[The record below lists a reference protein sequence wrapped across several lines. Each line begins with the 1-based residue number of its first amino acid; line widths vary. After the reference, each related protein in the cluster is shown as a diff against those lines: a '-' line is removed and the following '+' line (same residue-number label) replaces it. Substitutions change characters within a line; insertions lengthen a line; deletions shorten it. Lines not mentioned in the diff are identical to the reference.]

1 MSRTPGEYL
10 RLFAIEARIIFVLL
24 LLAIPVI
31 AQRSGN
37 PPTSDPRDPINQ
49 EKTNK
54 ADMRNR
60 EFMMGNN
67 GKPIRRGVWGPA
79 ASALPQIKDDYERLQ
94 IVNKELMTSVFTN
107 NIINPKQIAKA
118 TGDIE
123 KRASR
128 MITNLS
134 YPLPDESE
142 KIVSGVQEEH
152 DIRLLLA
159 KLDSAIMSF
168 VTNPIFQTE
177 RRVVNT
183 EVAMKVNQEL
193 KAVVKLSQLI
203 RRQAET
209 LTKAPKTL

>member
-1 MSRTPGEYL
+1 
-10 RLFAIEARIIFVLL
+10 LFAIEARITFVVLL
-24 LLAIPVI
+24 LAVPVI

-37 PPTSDPRDPINQ
+37 PPTPDPRDPINQ
-49 EKTNK
+49 EKNNK

-60 EFMMGNN
+60 EFMMGNS
-67 GKPIRRGVWGPA
+67 GKPIRRAVWGPA

-94 IVNKELMTSVFTN
+94 IVNKELMTSVFTD

-118 TGDIE
+118 TSDIE

-183 EVAMKVNQEL
+183 ELAMKVNIEL

-209 LTKAPKTL
+209 LTKAQKTL

>member
-60 EFMMGNN
+60 EFMMGNS

-79 ASALPQIKDDYERLQ
+79 PSALPQIKDDYERLQ
-94 IVNKELMTSVFTN
+94 IVNKELMTAVFTN

-118 TGDIE
+118 TSDIA

-128 MITNLS
+128 MINNLS
-134 YPLPDESE
+134 YPQAEDSE
-142 KIVSGVQEEH
+142 KTPSGVQEGN
-152 DIRLLLA
+152 DIRLALA
-159 KLDSAIMSF
+159 KLDSAIMDF
-168 VTNPIFQTE
+168 VNNPIFQTD
-177 RRVVNT
+177 RQVVNA
-183 EVAMKVNQEL
+183 ELARKVNKEL
-193 KAVVKLSQLI
+193 KTVVKLSESI
-203 RRQAET
+203 RRQAEA
-209 LTKAPKTL
+209 LGKAQKTF